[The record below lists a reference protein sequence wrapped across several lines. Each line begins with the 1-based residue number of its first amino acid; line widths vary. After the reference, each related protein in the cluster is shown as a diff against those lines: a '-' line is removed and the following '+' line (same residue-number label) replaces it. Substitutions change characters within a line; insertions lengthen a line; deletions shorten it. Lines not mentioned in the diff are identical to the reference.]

1 MAETTNLGLKTY
13 DNPSTNENPVDI
25 ETNWNGNWEKVDEA
39 YGNLNKNKVEKEE
52 GKGLSTNDF
61 TNADKEKLDDLENYN
76 DENVQKEISKIQ
88 EEQGTQNED
97 IKTLKAEK
105 EALELELE
113 RQKEDNKLNGL
124 TEDNSGELINI
135 TNSTGSR
142 FNSLKIEGNEKQFS
156 QDSTSNLLVLKNGN
170 KTIDGVDFS
179 IQNGMVNISGTAT
192 ASIRTIC
199 GKAYLHEGETY
210 YIDKYGTCSN
220 LRI

>member
-1 MAETTNLGLKTY
+1 MAKTKSGIEYPDNYDSVADIPADFKKMAESIDAQIK
-13 DNPSTNENPVDI
+13 
-25 ETNWNGNWEKVDEA
+25 K
-39 YGNLNKNKVEKEE
+39 KVEKED

-61 TNADKEKLDDLENYN
+61 TNEYKKKLDGLNNY
-76 DENVQKEISKIQ
+76 DDTKIKEDISDIQKEQ
-88 EEQGTQNED
+88 ETQNTD
-97 IKTLKAEK
+97 ISTLKTKK
-105 EALELELE
+105 EALE
-113 RQKEDNKLNGL
+113 KEVQSLREDAKLNSL

-156 QDSTSNLLVLKNGN
+156 QDSTSNLLVLENGN

-192 ASIRTIC
+192 ASIHTIC

>member
-1 MAETTNLGLKTY
+1 MAETKNGIKYPDNYNSVADIPKDLK
-13 DNPSTNENPVDI
+13 DMAESIDAQI
-25 ETNWNGNWEKVDEA
+25 A
-39 YGNLNKNKVEKEE
+39 NKVEKVD

>member
-1 MAETTNLGLKTY
+1 MAVKKISSLNQHE
-13 DNPSTNENPVDI
+13 NPETNENEVDI
-25 ETNWNGNWEKVDEA
+25 ENYLNENWDTIIDVVDNNADELIIA
-39 YGNLNKNKVEKEE
+39 QDDIENLQTDNTKNKKNIQ
-52 GKGLSTNDF
+52 TN
-61 TNADKEKLDDLENYN
+61 TDD
-76 DENVQKEISKIQ
+76 IS
-88 EEQGTQNED
+88 
-97 IKTLKAEK
+97 TLKKQK
-105 EALELELE
+105 EALEKEVNSL
-113 RQKEDNKLNGL
+113 REDNRLNAL

-156 QDSTSNLLVLKNGN
+156 QDSTSNLLVLENGN

-192 ASIRTIC
+192 ASIHTIC

-210 YIDKYGTCSN
+210 YIDKYGTSSN